1 MSILSRLKRAAV
13 ALLNPEDDLRD
24 RVDLIKAIIQM
35 EQHCTALIIRLER
48 SAAAAYDDWQEAV
61 ARIEVLEQDL
71 LHAQQDAAR
80 HDAMREDD
88 APDRLTILEAE
99 VGQQAK
105 QIDALNAYIERQRAQ
120 ILALT
125 TPSPDE
131 V

>member
-35 EQHCTALIIRLER
+35 EQHCTALITRLQQ

-88 APDRLTILEAE
+88 APDRLRSLEVE
-99 VGQQAK
+99 VAQQAK

>member
-88 APDRLTILEAE
+88 APDRLTSLEAE
-99 VGQQAK
+99 VVQQAK

>member
-35 EQHCTALIIRLER
+35 EQHCTALITRLQQ

-80 HDAMREDD
+80 HHAMREDD
-88 APDRLTILEAE
+88 APDRLTSLEAE
-99 VGQQAK
+99 VVQQAK
-105 QIDALNAYIERQRAQ
+105 QIDTLNAYIERQRAQ